1 MFPARQR
8 LGVLGGAGTP
18 TARHV
23 PALAPAPRSC
33 RKEALHTAWPKVVAF
48 TLLALPLAW
57 LLSNVVR
64 EIATPGAA
72 LGPEPGEA
80 VVHEL
85 GTWAL
90 RTLLLTLLISSIAR
104 IARQPSLIRFR
115 RMAGL
120 WAFAYVVL
128 HFTAYL
134 ALLAGF
140 HLDTILGDFTKR
152 PYITM
157 GLAALLML
165 IPLAITSTRGWQRR
179 LGRRWRQLH
188 RLVYLVALAAW
199 IHLLWLS
206 KVSYLDA
213 VIYGTLLAALFGERI
228 VDAVRPTRRAKAGT

>member
-1 MFPARQR
+1 MQSP
-8 LGVLGGAGTP
+8 
-18 TARHV
+18 
-23 PALAPAPRSC
+23 
-33 RKEALHTAWPKVVAF
+33 WPKVVVFA
-48 TLLALPLAW
+48 LLAMPLAW
-57 LLSNVVR
+57 LAANIAG
-64 EIATPGAA
+64 EIVEPGSA

-85 GTWAL
+85 GSWAL
-90 RTLLLTLLISSIAR
+90 RILLLTLLISSIAR
-104 IARQPSLIRFR
+104 LARQPGLIRFR

-120 WAFAYVVL
+120 WAFTYVVL
-128 HFTAYL
+128 HFTSYL
-134 ALLAGF
+134 GLLAGF

-188 RLVYLVALAAW
+188 RLVYLAAIAAW

-213 VIYGTLLAALFGERI
+213 VIYGTLLAVLLVER
-228 VDAVRPTRRAKAGT
+228 VVNGMRRAQRTTKARARSAEGGS

>member
-1 MFPARQR
+1 MQSP
-8 LGVLGGAGTP
+8 
-18 TARHV
+18 
-23 PALAPAPRSC
+23 
-33 RKEALHTAWPKVVAF
+33 WPKVVVFA
-48 TLLALPLAW
+48 LLAMPLAW
-57 LLSNVVR
+57 LAANIAG
-64 EIATPGAA
+64 EIVEPGSA

-85 GTWAL
+85 GIWAL
-90 RTLLLTLLISSIAR
+90 RILLATLLISSIAR
-104 IARQPSLIRFR
+104 LARKPGLIRFR

-134 ALLAGF
+134 GLLAGF

-179 LGRRWRQLH
+179 LGHRWRQLH
-188 RLVYLVALAAW
+188 RLVYLAALAAW

-213 VIYGTLLAALFGERI
+213 VIYGTLLAALLGER
-228 VDAVRPTRRAKAGT
+228 VFQAVGRRRRIAKVST

>member
-1 MFPARQR
+1 M
-8 LGVLGGAGTP
+8 TP
-18 TARHV
+18 DRTDPLPLRV
-23 PALAPAPRSC
+23 VQAL
-33 RKEALHTAWPKVVAF
+33 PKVVAF
-48 TLLALPLAW
+48 GLLATPLALLAL
-57 LLSNVVR
+57 NVAR
-64 EIATPGAA
+64 EVALPGSA

-85 GTWAL
+85 GTWGL
-90 RTLLLTLLISSIAR
+90 RTLLLTLLISSVAR
-104 IARQPSLIRFR
+104 IARQPRLIRFR

-120 WAFAYVVL
+120 WAFAYIVL

-134 ALLAGF
+134 SLLAGF
-140 HLDTILGDFTKR
+140 HLDTILGDFVKR

-188 RLVYLVALAAW
+188 RLVYPAAIAAW

-206 KVSYLDA
+206 KASYLDA
-213 VIYGTLLAALFGERI
+213 VIYGTVLAALIGERV
-228 VDAVRPTRRAKAGT
+228 VDAARQARRRRRQETAAW

>member
-1 MFPARQR
+1 MQ
-8 LGVLGGAGTP
+8 
-18 TARHV
+18 
-23 PALAPAPRSC
+23 
-33 RKEALHTAWPKVVAF
+33 TAWARAAAF
-48 TLLALPLAW
+48 ALFALPLAW
-57 LLSNVVR
+57 LASDIAR
-64 EIATPGAA
+64 EIAAPGSA
-72 LGPEPGEA
+72 LGAEPGEA

-85 GTWAL
+85 GTWGI
-90 RTLLLTLLISSIAR
+90 RSLLVTLLISSVAR
-104 IARQPSLIRFR
+104 LARQPRLIRFR

-128 HFTAYL
+128 HFTAWL
-134 ALLAGF
+134 GLLAGF
-140 HLDTILGDFTKR
+140 HVDTILADFIKR

-188 RLVYLVALAAW
+188 RLVYPAAIAGW

-213 VIYGTLLAALFGERI
+213 VIYGTVLAALLAERA
-228 VDAVRPTRRAKAGT
+228 VDAVRRRTRAAARSR

>member
-1 MFPARQR
+1 M
-8 LGVLGGAGTP
+8 
-18 TARHV
+18 
-23 PALAPAPRSC
+23 PRF
-33 RKEALHTAWPKVVAF
+33 LPKVAAF
-48 TLLALPLAW
+48 ALLALPLAW
-57 LLSNVVR
+57 LASDIAR
-64 EIATPGAA
+64 EIAVPGSA
-72 LGPEPGEA
+72 LGAEPGEA

-85 GTWAL
+85 GTWGL
-90 RTLLLTLLISSIAR
+90 RTLLVTLLISSVAR
-104 IARQPSLIRFR
+104 VARKPRLIQFR

-134 ALLAGF
+134 GLLAGF
-140 HLDTILGDFTKR
+140 HLDTILGDFIKR

-157 GLAALLML
+157 GLAAVLML

-188 RLVYLVALAAW
+188 RLVYPAALAAW

-213 VIYGTLLAALFGERI
+213 VIYGTLLAVLFGERI
-228 VDAVRPTRRAKAGT
+228 VDAVCRARRTAPARAFVGGKRAICRSR